1 MNSDTFTLTQ
11 EERDILRDSGYSEDD
26 INTFMKIKNEKN
38 QTVDTCV
45 CHSNICDNIYDYSKL
60 PDISKFEYIPIKNNF
75 YEIKYRNKPIEFQ
88 TPIVYLP
95 FGIDKY
101 YKDWSLKFELINRKC
116 EGFKEFEYFLYNI
129 EKSII
134 SYLNIIPGN
143 FKSQITSKKGNT
155 YFYGKIRCQT
165 NICEIRDKRYN
176 TSSLITIY
184 KFPKKVNVI
193 AKIRLGNIWM
203 DNNKYYYKLN
213 VTELQIV

>member
-1 MNSDTFTLTQ
+1 MHSDTFTLTQ
-11 EERDILRDSGYSEDD
+11 EELDILRDSGYSEED
-26 INTFMKIKNEKN
+26 INNFVKIKNEKKI
-38 QTVDTCV
+38 VDSCV
-45 CHSNICDNIYDYSKL
+45 CHSNTCANTYDFSKL
-60 PDISKFEYIPIKNNF
+60 PDISKLDYVPIEDNF
-75 YEIKYRNKPIEFQ
+75 YEIKYRNKPVEFQ
-88 TPIVYLP
+88 TPILYLP

-116 EGFKEFEYFLYNI
+116 EGFKEFEEFLYNI

-134 SYLNIIPGN
+134 SYLNIIPDN
-143 FKSQITSKKGNT
+143 FNSQITSKKGNT

-165 NICEIRDKRYN
+165 NICEIRDKRSN
-176 TSSLITIY
+176 TSTSLITIY

-213 VTELQIV
+213 VTALQIV